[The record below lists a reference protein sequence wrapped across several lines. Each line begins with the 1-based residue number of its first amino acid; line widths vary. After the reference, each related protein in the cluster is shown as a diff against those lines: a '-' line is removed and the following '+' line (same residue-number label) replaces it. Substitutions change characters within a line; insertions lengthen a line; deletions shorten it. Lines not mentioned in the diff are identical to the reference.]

1 MVSIPLPPSPSVPV
15 RAPHRPR
22 ARHARTHSGRP
33 TPGPAPTCTYWN
45 WPAHA
50 TPKLAREPCSMPP
63 HAPPTDIA
71 SPNSTKT
78 WPPPAPITTSDAP
91 NTWIIS
97 GPPCSPSCAAPPDS
111 PAAPAPG
118 RQHHRARP
126 QDGHLPPARGNPPH
140 RDGPPRARRAPRPF
154 RHHRHHLPIR
164 THDPLDLATLTI
176 LSPFASAQEAAARR
190 NRWPSAG
197 PDHRPDEAKTATST
211 SGARARRLPFRTT
224 PRHVSWLWQ
233 QPWPAELH
241 HYLDRCVPA
250 RKNRAIP
257 GPKGAS
263 RLPGYAPVRCHGR
276 VLCLGESQ
284 IQASAI
290 N

>member
-1 MVSIPLPPSPSVPV
+1 
-15 RAPHRPR
+15 
-22 ARHARTHSGRP
+22 
-33 TPGPAPTCTYWN
+33 
-45 WPAHA
+45 
-50 TPKLAREPCSMPP
+50 MPP

-97 GPPCSPSCAAPPDS
+97 GPPCLPSCAAPPDS
-111 PAAPAPG
+111 PAASGPWAPAPPSAP
-118 RQHHRARP
+118 ARRS
-126 QDGHLPPARGNPPH
+126 PPACARQSAAS
-140 RDGPPRARRAPRPF
+140 RRSSRARRAPRPF
-154 RHHRHHLPIR
+154 RHHQHHLPIR

-176 LSPFASAQEAAARR
+176 LSPFASAHEAAARW

-211 SGARARRLPFRTT
+211 SGARARRLPFKTT
-224 PRHVSWLWQ
+224 PRHVSWLWL
-233 QPWPAELH
+233 QPWSAELH

-276 VLCLGESQ
+276 VLCLGEITDPGFGHQLMNPSR
-284 IQASAI
+284 AAPAGKPHDGGPYPSRTATS
-290 N
+290 